1 MKYTSRKKLLGLTAA
16 AVMTLAP
23 LSSLADTAVSAL
35 VTGGSLNL
43 RETASLSA
51 KVLGQYPTGTLVEI
65 VEKGDEWHKV
75 SVNGKDGYMMSKYLS
90 TATTSQTATVRT
102 NTGIGLNV
110 REEPSLHGTIITSVK
125 NGGTVTVLQK
135 GATWCRVSVDGKEGF
150 MATQYLSFGGS
161 GSSGSGTVVSG
172 KVAVVNNPKATQVLN
187 LRQSPSLNAKVL
199 AYYRNGAKVTILQDS
214 GSWYKVQTEDGKLGY
229 MMKQY
234 LRVTDETTQVKPFTA
249 TTMNVNG
256 GKIVNM
262 RAGASLKASI
272 LRTVPVG
279 TKVTVKE
286 HTTDWCKVEVDG
298 QEGYI
303 STWFLKW

>member
-1 MKYTSRKKLLGLTAA
+1 MPDCRLCPRKCGADRAAGQLGYCRQ
-16 AVMTLAP
+16 
-23 LSSLADTAVSAL
+23 S
-35 VTGGSLNL
+35 
-43 RETASLSA
+43 
-51 KVLGQYPTGTLVEI
+51 GTLRI
-65 VEKGDEWHKV
+65 ARAAPHHW
-75 SVNGKDGYMMSKYLS
+75 
-90 TATTSQTATVRT
+90 
-102 NTGIGLNV
+102 
-110 REEPSLHGTIITSVK
+110 EEPVI
-125 NGGTVTVLQK
+125 
-135 GATWCRVSVDGKEGF
+135 
-150 MATQYLSFGGS
+150 S